1 MATVPMARAI
11 LFALTHLRSAHDLC
25 HPCPNPSHP
34 NPQTMKGF
42 KMLNDIKI
50 DFFEDDKFK
59 HKTGELKL
67 TVTDFSQLGI
77 ILESIKQAQNDNGIP
92 CHFKINAQSLDY

>member
-1 MATVPMARAI
+1 MRP
-11 LFALTHLRSAHDLC
+11 LFIGSSDDLR
-25 HPCPNPSHP
+25 HPCTNSPNP
-34 NPQTMKGF
+34 NPQKMKGL

-67 TVTDFSQLGI
+67 CVADFAQLGI
-77 ILESIKQAQNDNGIP
+77 IVQAIRQAQNDSGIA
-92 CHFKINAQSLDY
+92 CHFKITAQSLDY

>member
-1 MATVPMARAI
+1 MDI
-11 LFALTHLRSAHDLC
+11 SLRVNYDDLC
-25 HPCPNPSHP
+25 HSRPYPSHS
-34 NPQTMKGF
+34 NPQKMKGF

-67 TVTDFSQLGI
+67 CVADFAQLGI
-77 ILESIKQAQNDNGIP
+77 IMEAIKQAQNDSGIA
-92 CHFKINAQSLDY
+92 CHFKITAQSLDY

>member
-1 MATVPMARAI
+1 MRASNYD
-11 LFALTHLRSAHDLC
+11 LR
-25 HPCPNPSHP
+25 HPCTNPQNP
-34 NPQTMKGF
+34 NPQKMKGF

-67 TVTDFSQLGI
+67 CAADFDQLGI
-77 ILESIKQAQNDNGIP
+77 IMQAIRKAQNDIGIS
-92 CHFKINAQSLDY
+92 CHFKITAQSLDY